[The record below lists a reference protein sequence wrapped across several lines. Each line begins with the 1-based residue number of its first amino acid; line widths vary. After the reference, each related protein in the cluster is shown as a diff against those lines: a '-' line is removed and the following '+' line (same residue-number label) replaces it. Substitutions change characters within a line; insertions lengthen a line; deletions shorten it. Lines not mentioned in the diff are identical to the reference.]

1 MACDKDTTK
10 AQEKVQEENKKE
22 NQNMEEIKTQE
33 GVLVLKNMPEFKAEA
48 YDAATGHYTEVSSED
63 YKGKWTVV
71 CFYPADFTFVCP
83 TEIAAMNAAKPFLD
97 ELGVEVL
104 AVSTDTKFSHK
115 RFAETE
121 PLLKDLKL
129 KIAADPTGEITR
141 KFGVMI
147 EGAGLAL
154 RGRFLINPEGVIVA
168 QEVQAPPVGR
178 SVKEF
183 LRQIIAHQYAD
194 KTGVVCPANW
204 KPGKK
209 VLPVNTDVE
218 PMTGNVGA
226 YVSLEDL
233 IDEADVA
240 EMKEMVEAAK
250 NL

>member
-1 MACDKDTTK
+1 MACERKIEAVEETVQIKEETK
-10 AQEKVQEENKKE
+10 ENKME
-22 NQNMEEIKTQE
+22 NTQA
-33 GVLVLKNMPEFKAEA
+33 GVLVLKNMPEFTASA
-48 YDAATGHYTEVSSED
+48 YDSKTGHYTEVSSED

-83 TEIAAMNAAKPFLD
+83 TEIAAMNASLD
-97 ELGVEVL
+97 VIKGELGCEVL

-129 KIAADPTGEITR
+129 TIAADPTGEISR
-141 KFGVMI
+141 KFGVLI

-154 RGRFLINPEGVIVA
+154 RGRFLINPDGVIVA

-183 LRQIIAHQYAD
+183 IRQIRAHQHAH
-194 KTGVVCPANW
+194 KTGEVCPANW

-209 VLPVNTDVE
+209 TLPVNTDVE
-218 PMTGNVGA
+218 PMTGRVGD
-226 YVSLEDL
+226 YITIEE
-233 IDEADVA
+233 IMAD
-240 EMKEMVEAAK
+240 
-250 NL
+250 